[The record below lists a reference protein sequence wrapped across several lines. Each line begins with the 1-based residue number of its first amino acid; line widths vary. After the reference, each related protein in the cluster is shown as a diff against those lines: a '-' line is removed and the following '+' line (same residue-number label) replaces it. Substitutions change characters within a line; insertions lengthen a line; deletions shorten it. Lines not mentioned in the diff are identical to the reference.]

1 METKPSFHIDNCVSQ
16 ASVKGILFT
25 IRRVAAII
33 FLIFFLFFVIVVLAL
48 VPLCHV
54 GGIKKSNH
62 PLWSLCL
69 VNSHNFPAPVFE
81 FYLVI
86 VLCDR
91 LLLDLGLG
99 VRSKDAPANRAR
111 PLIIVLG

>member
-1 METKPSFHIDNCVSQ
+1 METKSSFHIDNIVPQ

-25 IRRVAAII
+25 IRRVPAII
-33 FLIFFLFFVIVVLAL
+33 LLIFFLFVVIVVLAL

-62 PLWSLCL
+62 PLWSLSP

-81 FYLVI
+81 LYLVI

-91 LLLDLGLG
+91 LLLDFRLG
-99 VRSKDAPANRAR
+99 VRSKDAPADRAM
-111 PLIIVLG
+111 PLFIVLG